1 MKREVLKR
9 IEAIE
14 KETIDRCVLWID
26 PPEGGLAGW
35 EILPTTGESLRV
47 WREGSEADDA
57 LNARAAGIA
66 NQHRGMVVC
75 FAMDANG
82 VTR

>member
-1 MKREVLKR
+1 MRREVLKR

-35 EILPTTGESLRV
+35 EILPTTGESQQV
-47 WREGSEADDA
+47 WRDGNETDDA
-57 LNARAAGIA
+57 LNARAAEIA

-75 FAMDANG
+75 FAMDASG